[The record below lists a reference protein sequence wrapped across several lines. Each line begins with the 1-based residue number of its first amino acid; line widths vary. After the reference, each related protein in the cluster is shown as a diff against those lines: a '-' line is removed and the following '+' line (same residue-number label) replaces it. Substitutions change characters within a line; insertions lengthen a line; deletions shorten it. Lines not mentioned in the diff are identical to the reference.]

1 MNIKIEDFNLIR
13 TRVIPCLLLR
23 GQGLVKTTNF
33 EHPKYIGD
41 PINSVRIFN
50 EKEVHE
56 LVFLDITATNE
67 KRSPR
72 FDLISNIASECFMPL
87 GYGGGIKTLE
97 DMHQIFSLGVEKI
110 IINSVAVESPSIIQE
125 ASDLFGSQS
134 IVVSI
139 DAKKNFFGDYCILT
153 HSGKIKTLWD
163 PIKWAQEAEQHGAGE
178 ILLTAIDRDGTMK
191 GYDIPLIRSVSKSI
205 SIPVV
210 ACGGAG
216 KIDDFNKAIHEGGA
230 SAVAAGS
237 MFVYY
242 GKHRAVLI
250 NFPGDEELTSGGLN

>member
-1 MNIKIEDFNLIR
+1 
-13 TRVIPCLLLR
+13 LLK
-23 GQGLVKTTNF
+23 GQGLVKTVNF
-33 EHPKYIGD
+33 DNPKYIGD
-41 PINSVRIFN
+41 PINAVKIFN

-56 LVFLDITATNE
+56 LIFLDITASIE

-72 FDLISNIASECFMPL
+72 FEYISNIASECFMPL
-87 GYGGGIKTLE
+87 GYGGGIRTLE
-97 DMHQIFSLGVEKI
+97 DMQNLFGLGLEKI
-110 IINSVAVESPSIIQE
+110 IINSIAIESPSIIQE

-134 IVVSI
+134 IVISI
-139 DAKKNFFGDYCILT
+139 DAKKNTFGRYEPYIN
-153 HSGKIKTLWD
+153 SGKTKTLWD
-163 PIKWAQEAEQHGAGE
+163 PVKWAQESERLGAGE
-178 ILLTAIDRDGTMK
+178 IIINSIDRDGTMK
-191 GYDIPLIRSVSKSI
+191 GYDIPLIKAVSTSV

-216 KIDDFNKAIHEGGA
+216 KVEDFGTAVHDGGA

-250 NFPGDEELTSGGLN
+250 NFPGDEELKSAGLN